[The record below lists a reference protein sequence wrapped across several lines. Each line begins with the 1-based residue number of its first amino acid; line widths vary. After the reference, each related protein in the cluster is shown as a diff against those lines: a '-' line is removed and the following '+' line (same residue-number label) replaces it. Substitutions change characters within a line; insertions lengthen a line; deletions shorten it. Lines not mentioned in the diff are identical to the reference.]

1 MKALEHY
8 DRYYLSYSGIRLP
21 LKLVSPLNTQEIDNR
36 NTYFGA
42 MVDASGRTR
51 TIHKVVYGAVEMAHD
66 YQFNEQGQL
75 LRAEIM
81 NEDGELQTFTFDAE

>member
-1 MKALEHY
+1 
-8 DRYYLSYSGIRLP
+8 
-21 LKLVSPLNTQEIDNR
+21 
-36 NTYFGA
+36 